1 MEFSLIISLSLFIAL
16 PQNWGP
22 RATKSIIRFFN
33 LINTGRCESAIIFI
47 YPILPIYFAI
57 GAFKFNADIPTGID
71 LYLED

>member
-1 MEFSLIISLSLFIAL
+1 MRVCYTI
-16 PQNWGP
+16 
-22 RATKSIIRFFN
+22 
-33 LINTGRCESAIIFI
+33 I